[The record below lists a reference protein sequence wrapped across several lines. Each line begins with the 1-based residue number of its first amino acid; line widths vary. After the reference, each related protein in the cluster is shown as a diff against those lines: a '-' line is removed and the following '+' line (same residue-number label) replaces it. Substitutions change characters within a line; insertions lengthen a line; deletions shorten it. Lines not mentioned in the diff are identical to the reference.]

1 VNTMLRGNL
10 ATRPFYNERLATLAV
25 VFVGVVALLLTAYN
39 ATELVRLSSTRRD
52 LRARI
57 ERDRAEATRIRSQAA
72 TLQQS
77 VNRPVLTR
85 LAESTEEANDLIDQR
100 TFSWTAFFGLI
111 EKTLPTDVRL
121 VMVSPRVEKG
131 VFRVAMTVVAR
142 DLSDVATFV
151 DALLDTG
158 KFYDAAPIDQQR
170 RDDGSF
176 NALIEAS
183 YLSPAAAQAATA
195 PPPTP
200 PTPARPPR

>member
-1 VNTMLRGNL
+1 MLRGNL

-25 VFVGVVALLLTAYN
+25 VLVGVVALLLTAYN

-57 ERDRAEATRIRSQAA
+57 ERDRSEATRIRSQAA
-72 TLQQS
+72 TRQQT
-77 VNRPVLTR
+77 VDRTMLTR
-85 LAESTEEANDLIDQR
+85 LAEYTEEANDLIDQR

-111 EKTLPTDVRL
+111 EKTLPPDVRL

-131 VFRVAMTVVAR
+131 AFRVAMTVVAQ
-142 DLSDVATFV
+142 DLSDVSTFV
-151 DALLDTG
+151 DSLLDTG

-183 YLSPAAAQAATA
+183 YLSAHSAPTPAAAAATSQ
-195 PPPTP
+195 PPSA
-200 PTPARPPR
+200 PARPPR